1 MDLKEVKTKKKKQ
14 SRYSKGRETKQAWKC
29 VRLWISCLPLSLR
42 MRQKGPVPFLYSRH
56 FSLLLWKKSSEHRC
70 NLNGWRKTQKNSCI
84 ASGMP
89 GGHHCAVVQEH
100 PFLTAEALAHSS
112 GPDGHS
118 PLRKESSFLS
128 VYPKFSKQPCLLGTQ
143 GTWAPCTVWCAFSIL
158 PITTNRSLTK
168 WADGLFSGIL
178 LAQSPPIKSLLY
190 H

>member
-1 MDLKEVKTKKKKQ
+1 MKVCQAVNFLLASFSTYETERPCSFFVQQAFLITAVEKILRASLKFKWME
-14 SRYSKGRETKQAWKC
+14 
-29 VRLWISCLPLSLR
+29 
-42 MRQKGPVPFLYSRH
+42 
-56 FSLLLWKKSSEHRC
+56 
-70 NLNGWRKTQKNSCI
+70 KNSEEFCI

-100 PFLTAEALAHSS
+100 PFLTPEALAHSS